1 MRMDRLEVLYD
12 RATRLPRP
20 ARAEMLDEVR
30 GTDPALARELDSLLA
45 AGASAGSF
53 FDSLGKTLFSGDEEM
68 TDPRQLIPNV
78 DPLYGSTVGPYR
90 VDTVIGRG
98 GMGTVYKAIHEPTGE
113 TRALKFLPALAA
125 SAPEI
130 RRRFIAEAGH
140 TRDVKHPN
148 VGRIFEID
156 ETGDGRLYLAMPYY
170 PGATLRQRLKTGALP
185 PDETRDW
192 LRQTAAGLAA
202 VHAAGIIHRDLTPGN
217 LIRDGE
223 GVVKI
228 LDFGLAKAT
237 DVTLG
242 TGNRPLGTLV
252 YMAPEQLS
260 ASEVDYR
267 ADLWSLGVILHEM
280 IWGTRPY
287 AASTLSALALLMRDP
302 TPVEIPEAREGVSPD
317 LLDLVRRLLSKS
329 PRERPELRQ
338 VAAM

>member
-1 MRMDRLEVLYD
+1 MKMDRLEVLYG
-12 RATRLPRP
+12 RATRLPGP
-20 ARAEMLDEVR
+20 ARADMLDELR
-30 GTDPALARELDSLLA
+30 RSEPELARELASLLD

-53 FDSLGKTLFSGDEEM
+53 FDSLGKTLFSGDEGM
-68 TDPRQLIPNV
+68 TDPRELIPAV
-78 DPLYGSTVGPYR
+78 DPLYGTTVGPYR
-90 VDTVIGRG
+90 IDTVIGRG

-113 TRALKFLPALAA
+113 THALKFLPALAA
-125 SAPEI
+125 ASAEI
-130 RRRFIAEAGH
+130 RRRFIAEASH
-140 TRDVKHPN
+140 TRGLRHPN
-148 VGRIFEID
+148 VGRIHDID
-156 ETGDGRLYLAMPYY
+156 ETADGRLYLSMPFY
-170 PGATLRQRLKTGALP
+170 PGATLRQRLKAGALP

-202 VHAAGIIHRDLTPGN
+202 VHAAGIVHRDLTPGN
-217 LIRDGE
+217 LIRDVE

-260 ASEVDYR
+260 ASDVDYR

-287 AASTLSALALLMRDP
+287 QASTLSALALLMRDP
-302 TPVEIPEAREGVSPD
+302 APVEIPAAREGVRPD
-317 LLDLVRRLLSKS
+317 LLDLVRGLLSKN
-329 PRERPELRQ
+329 PDERPELSE
-338 VAAM
+338 VAAI